1 MSATTPA
8 VRERP
13 ILFSAPMVRSIL
25 ADQKTRTRRVIT
37 PQPEPCMDLPG
48 RAWYQRDRR
57 LRWCDYTHEEFIA
70 RCPYGAAGDR
80 LWVRETLRGDGQ
92 PGNRRVGIVRYGADG
107 EMVLVCCG
115 CGSVHCTCF
124 DEDQPTR
131 MDLVWEWERPVVPSI
146 FMPRWASRITLE
158 LTGVRVERV
167 QDISIGDAR
176 AEGIT
181 EYGDG
186 FAKESDDV
194 WRNRTSVENFA
205 SVWDSINAKRD
216 GGKYAWAAN
225 PWVWAVAFRK
235 VEGPTA

>member
-1 MSATTPA
+1 MSATASA

-25 ADQKTRTRRVIT
+25 ADEKTQTRRVIT

-146 FMPRWASRITLE
+146 FMPRWASRILLE
-158 LTGVRVERV
+158 ITDVRAERL
-167 QDISIGDAR
+167 QDIRHKDADLE
-176 AEGIT
+176 AEGIELGPSELFPHT
-181 EYGDG
+181 
-186 FAKESDDV
+186 
-194 WRNRTSVENFA
+194 NRADKLARHFKNL
-205 SVWDSINAKRD
+205 WDSLNAKRGYGFD
-216 GGKYAWAAN
+216 VN
-225 PWVWAVAFRK
+225 PWVWAITFRR
-235 VEGPTA
+235 VTP

>member
-1 MSATTPA
+1 
-8 VRERP
+8 
-13 ILFSAPMVRSIL
+13 
-25 ADQKTRTRRVIT
+25 
-37 PQPEPCMDLPG
+37 MDLPG

-146 FMPRWASRITLE
+146 FMPRWASRITLDIE
-158 LTGVRVERV
+158 AVRAERV
-167 QDISIGDAR
+167 QDISEDDAR
-176 AEGIT
+176 AEG
-181 EYGDG
+181 
-186 FAKESDDV
+186 
-194 WRNRTSVENFA
+194 VEDRRAFLNL
-205 SVWDSINAKRD
+205 WDSLNAKR
-216 GGKYAWAAN
+216 GYGWNVN
-225 PWVWAVAFRK
+225 PWVWTLTFRRIT
-235 VEGPTA
+235 P